1 MKEIINGKRYDT
13 RKMTELCSQ
22 SVYHNGNYAGANH
35 LLVSDK
41 GNFAIFRS
49 SNGQDC
55 WRTESIQPLDGVDE
69 AINAIEGWRLSD
81 DEIHELEKHGVIIP
95 EA

>member
-1 MKEIINGKRYDT
+1 MKKDINGKRYDT
-13 RKMTELCSQ
+13 DKMTELCSKPA
-22 SVYHNGNYAGANH
+22 YNNGNYAGATH
-35 LLVSDK
+35 LMVSDK

-69 AINAIEGWRLSD
+69 VIDAIEGWEFTD
-81 DEIHELEKHGVIIP
+81 DEMQKLEKHGVIIP